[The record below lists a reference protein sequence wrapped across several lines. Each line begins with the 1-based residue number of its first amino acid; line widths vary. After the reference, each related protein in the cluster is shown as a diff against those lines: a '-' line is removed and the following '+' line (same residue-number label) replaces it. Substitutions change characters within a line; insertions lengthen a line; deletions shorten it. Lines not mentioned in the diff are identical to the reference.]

1 MKKVFII
8 LVYLLTL
15 SVTCIA
21 QGKER
26 RKSFLSWENYEVMT
40 ERVGVEG
47 TKFIKVWGFGK
58 SIDKAIMSA
67 KRNAVHA
74 CIFRGLPANSNANTT
89 PPILKNPNALTE
101 HEDYFNGFFSPG
113 GPYLGYVNMTTDGIP
128 SGQDRLKVQGGYKVA
143 IYVQVMYDNLKAKLE
158 ADGIAK
164 KLNYGF

>member
-1 MKKVFII
+1 MKKVLII
-8 LVYLLTL
+8 LVCLLTI
-15 SVTCIA
+15 SVSCVA

-26 RKSFLSWENYEVMT
+26 KKSILSWDNYEVIT

-58 SIDKAIMSA
+58 SVDKAIMQA
-67 KRNAVHA
+67 KRNAVHS
-74 CIFRGLPANSNANTT
+74 CIFRGLPANSNANMT

-101 HEDYFNGFFSPG
+101 YESYFNDFFSPG
-113 GPYLGYVNMTTDGIP
+113 GAYLGYINITTDGIP
-128 SGQDRLKVQGGYKVA
+128 SGQDRLKVKGGYKVA

-158 ADGIAK
+158 VDGIAK